1 MDSLVGMDN
10 ATMYVRATP
19 ARLAVALRLAKQC
32 LEEDR
37 GHRWTQHDEDWYI
50 SVVRDYVARDD
61 RWTSAWDMSVYIFA
75 MFRDADRNMD

>member
-1 MDSLVGMDN
+1 MVDD

-19 ARLAVALRLAKQC
+19 AR
-32 LEEDR
+32 
-37 GHRWTQHDEDWYI
+37 TQQDEDWYV

-75 MFRDADRNMD
+75 MFRDAERNMD

>member
-1 MDSLVGMDN
+1 MVDD

-19 ARLAVALRLAKQC
+19 AR
-32 LEEDR
+32 
-37 GHRWTQHDEDWYI
+37 TQQDEDWYV

-75 MFRDADRNMD
+75 MFRDADRNLD